1 MPKPRVIA
9 FILLGAYSFNMKK
22 LIIYHGS
29 EKIVERPTPKG
40 GKPYNDYGYGFYTTT
55 SLDLACEWAVTKD
68 HDGYAN
74 RYELDFDGL
83 EALDLCN
90 PKVGVL
96 PWIAI
101 LLENRTFPMQT
112 SLQRQAKK
120 YLLDNFLPT
129 AYRNYDV
136 IIGYRADDSYFGYA
150 SDFLSGSYSLRQL
163 SEALRLGK
171 LGKQIVLI
179 SEKAFSKLRFKEATI
194 AKRSDYLESKMV
206 RDRLARK
213 RFQESKSDQYD
224 PNDIFI
230 TDIIRGGYKNG
241 DPRL

>member
-1 MPKPRVIA
+1 
-9 FILLGAYSFNMKK
+9 MKR
-22 LIIYHGS
+22 LTIYHGS

-74 RYELDFDGL
+74 RYEFDINGL
-83 EALDLCN
+83 KILDLCD
-90 PKVGVL
+90 PEIGVL

-101 LLENRTFPMQT
+101 LLENRKFPMQMP
-112 SLQRQAKK
+112 LQRRAKQ
-120 YLLDNFLPT
+120 YLLDNYLP
-129 AYRNYDV
+129 AHYRDFDV

-150 SDFLSGSYSLRQL
+150 SDFCSGSYSLRQL

-179 SEKAFSKLRFKEATI
+179 SEKAFSRLSFKEAI
-194 AKRSDYLESKMV
+194 VAKRSDYLESKIL
-206 RDRLARK
+206 RDRLARMK
-213 RFQESKSDQYD
+213 FQESKSNQYD
-224 PNDIFI
+224 PNDIYI

-241 DPRL
+241 DTRL